1 MRYQRAAEAASTL
14 LSQASRHLLTSNPLA
29 MPELRRAIDESLD
42 WSLDQP
48 HRSDVFGPTFA
59 ENRAN
64 ALGFEVEPGGCYATT
79 ADKSELATG
88 AMRDII
94 GAGMGR
100 DAARWFDARTEPFRV
115 RHPGRGSNYGARFAT
130 AVDGGGLV
138 EAQATYGWTKDLTGE
153 FPRSIVEMASIA
165 EQTLPGLVPFYT
177 TIRCGRSA
185 GGQQITF
192 DLTQET
198 SFSALKPL
206 MDAFGL
212 GHRHAGLMTL
222 GAFTLGARFSLPA
235 RTSTLT
241 LLRAG
246 EKVEMR
252 LDVNLDALPDAP
264 AALLPLLRL
273 PMAER
278 PGSLAAFDRWL
289 TALTPQGFWG
299 PGSVTVL
306 SIRVRED
313 MPARLAVFLRPIS
326 FEPEEPEMGVA
337 EPETAT
343 DSEDSDV
350 RMQAAAGEFA
360 AAEMPDWRV
369 Y

>member
-1 MRYQRAAEAASTL
+1 MRHQRAAEAASNL

-48 HRSDVFGPTFA
+48 HRPDAFGPTFA
-59 ENRAN
+59 ESRAN
-64 ALGFEVEPGGCYATT
+64 ALGFEVEPGGRYTTT
-79 ADKSELATG
+79 ADKTELATG

-94 GAGMGR
+94 NAGMGR
-100 DAARWFDARTEPFRV
+100 SAAHWFDARTEPFRV
-115 RHPGRGSNYGARFAT
+115 QHPGRGSNYGARFAT
-130 AVDGGGLV
+130 AVDAGGLV
-138 EAQATYGWTKDLTGE
+138 EAQATYGWAQDLTGD
-153 FPRSIVEMASIA
+153 FPHTVVEMARLA
-165 EQTLPGLVPFYT
+165 EQALPGLVPFFT

-192 DLTQET
+192 DLSQET
-198 SFSALKPL
+198 SFTALKPL

-222 GAFTLGARFSLPA
+222 GAYVLGARFTLPA

-246 EKVEMR
+246 DKVELR

-264 AALLPLLRL
+264 EALLPLLRL
-273 PMAER
+273 PMTER
-278 PGSLAAFDRWL
+278 PASLAAFDRWL

-306 SIRVRED
+306 SLRVRED

-326 FEPEEPEMGVA
+326 FEASDTDGEASIDGSFDGVR
-337 EPETAT
+337 E
-343 DSEDSDV
+343 
-350 RMQAAAGEFA
+350 QAAAGEFA
-360 AAEMPDWRV
+360 ASDLPDWRA